1 LELSPGSRVAVF
13 TAHPDDETGCSGT
26 LARLADR
33 GHEVHLVV
41 ATDGDAGSPH
51 AGYAVG
57 ELAAIRRVELEE
69 AARILGIRAVHW
81 LGFGDG
87 TLAQQPDLRRR
98 VYDAVRMVEA
108 EVLFCMDPWAVD
120 EPHPDHRTI
129 CMTAFE
135 AAYLANGEDYF
146 PEQIEAGRKAHHTAE
161 VFFFHTARANRRV
174 AIDATILE
182 RKIAALGCHKSQ
194 MPVGTPRWE
203 ERMEAWRE
211 RARRGEM
218 VEDFHRVGWS
228 ELELGFE
235 PGAIG

>member
-1 LELSPGSRVAVF
+1 MALPKGSRVAII

-26 LARLADR
+26 AGRLADQ

-57 ELAAIRRVELEE
+57 ELAQIRHDELE
-69 AARILGIRAVHW
+69 AAAQIIGIRAVHW

-98 VYDAVRMVEA
+98 VYDAVRMVEPT
-108 EVLFCMDPWAVD
+108 VLLCMDPWATD

-146 PEQIEAGRKAHHTAE
+146 PEQIEAGRKAHHTEE
-161 VFFFHTARANRRV
+161 VFFFHTARGNRRV
-174 AIDATILE
+174 RIDEALVE
-182 RKIAALGCHKSQ
+182 RKIAALSCHKSQ
-194 MPVGTPRWE
+194 MPIGTPKWE
-203 ERMEAWRE
+203 ERMAAWRAK
-211 RARRGEM
+211 AREGM
-218 VEDFHRVGWS
+218 YEDLHRVGWS
-228 ELELGFE
+228 DLELDLD
-235 PGAIG
+235 

>member
-1 LELSPGSRVAVF
+1 MTLPKGSRVAIF

-26 LARLADR
+26 AARLSDQ

-51 AGYAVG
+51 AGYAEG
-57 ELAAIRRVELEE
+57 ELARIRHDELE
-69 AARILGIRAVHW
+69 AAAKIIGISQVHW

-98 VYDAVRMVEA
+98 VYDAVRMVEPTI
-108 EVLFCMDPWAVD
+108 LFCMDPWATD

-146 PEQIEAGRKAHHTAE
+146 PEQIEAGRKAHHTEE
-161 VFFFHTARANRRV
+161 VFFFHTARGNRKVRV
-174 AIDATILE
+174 DEALLE
-182 RKIAALGCHKSQ
+182 RKIAALSCHKSQ
-194 MPVGTPRWE
+194 MPIGTPRWE
-203 ERMEAWRE
+203 ERMAAWRAKAKAGDMFE
-211 RARRGEM
+211 EL
-218 VEDFHRVGWS
+218 HRVGWS
-228 ELELGFE
+228 DLELDLD
-235 PGAIG
+235 

>member
-1 LELSPGSRVAVF
+1 MALAKGSRVAIF

-26 LARLADR
+26 VARLADL

-57 ELAAIRRVELEE
+57 ELARIRHEELEA
-69 AARILGIRAVHW
+69 AARIIGIQAVHW

-98 VYDAVRMVEA
+98 VYDAVRMIEPT
-108 EVLFCMDPWAVD
+108 VLFCMDPWAVD

-146 PEQIEAGRKAHHTAE
+146 PEQIEAGRKAHHTDE
-161 VFFFHTARANRRV
+161 VFFFHTARGNRKV
-174 AIDATILE
+174 HVDEALIE

-194 MPVGTPRWE
+194 MPVGTPRWQ
-203 ERMEAWRE
+203 ERMDAWRQK
-211 RARRGEM
+211 ARDGSLFE
-218 VEDFHRVGWS
+218 ELHRVGWS
-228 ELELGFE
+228 DLELDLD
-235 PGAIG
+235 

>member
-1 LELSPGSRVAVF
+1 MALPKGSRVAIF

-26 LARLADR
+26 VARLSDE

-57 ELAAIRRVELEE
+57 ELARIRHEELE
-69 AARILGIRAVHW
+69 AAAKIIGIREVHW

-98 VYDAVRMVEA
+98 VYDAIRMVEPT
-108 EVLFCMDPWAVD
+108 VLFCMDPWAVD

-146 PEQIEAGRKAHHTAE
+146 PEQIEAGRKAHHTEE
-161 VFFFHTARANRRV
+161 VYFFHTARGNRRV
-174 AIDATILE
+174 RIDETLIE
-182 RKIAALGCHKSQ
+182 RKIAALSCHKSQ
-194 MPVGTPRWE
+194 MPIGTPKWE
-203 ERMEAWRE
+203 ARMAGWRAK
-211 RARRGEM
+211 AREGLY
-218 VEDFHRVGWS
+218 EDLHRVGWS
-228 ELELGFE
+228 DLELDLD
-235 PGAIG
+235 